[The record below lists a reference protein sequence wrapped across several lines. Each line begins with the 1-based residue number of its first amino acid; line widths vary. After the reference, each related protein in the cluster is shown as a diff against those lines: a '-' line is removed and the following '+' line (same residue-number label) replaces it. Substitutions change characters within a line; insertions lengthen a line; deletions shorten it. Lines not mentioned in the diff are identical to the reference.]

1 MKMKTNYRAF
11 LTENLLDARMR
22 TVSSQWRT
30 TIRRSK
36 ESDDDDDNINI
47 NDNNNNNNNNNNRIG
62 LLNENTHDSLQL

>member
-1 MKMKTNYRAF
+1 MKTNYRAF

-22 TVSSQWRT
+22 TVSSKWRT

-47 NDNNNNNNNNNNRIG
+47 NNNNNNDNNNNNNNNNNECSI
-62 LLNENTHDSLQL
+62 LLEQQARC